1 MKTDSTALLVCLDDF
16 CKLYQSAVQ
25 KQALPS
31 LKTRQREGYLSL
43 SEQLWIVI
51 NYHQDLQGF

>member
-1 MKTDSTALLVCLDDF
+1 MKTDSTALFVCLDDF

-31 LKTRQREGYLSL
+31 LKTRQR
-43 SEQLWIVI
+43 
-51 NYHQDLQGF
+51 